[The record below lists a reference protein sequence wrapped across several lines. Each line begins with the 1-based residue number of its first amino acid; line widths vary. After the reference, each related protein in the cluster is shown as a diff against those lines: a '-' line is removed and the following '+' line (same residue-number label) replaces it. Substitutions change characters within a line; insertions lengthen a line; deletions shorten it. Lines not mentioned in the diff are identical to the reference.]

1 MKKSIL
7 ALALVSLVAISCGD
21 KKSTDTPATS
31 EQGVEQ
37 TTEAPKQKELTYT
50 VEWTAFKTPAK
61 VGVKGTFDE
70 MKLSEVNQDAA
81 TLEEG
86 LKGAQ
91 FAIVTSSAST
101 GDPARDETLRLN
113 FFTKLVGN
121 INGFFGEFKDGKVAV
136 HLTLNGITKEKEFAY
151 EATETGVKLNGSI
164 DILEDF
170 AAKDA
175 FTALHAAC
183 NALHEGK
190 TWSDVEIAVEIK
202 K

>member
-7 ALALVSLVAISCGD
+7 AIALVSLVAISCGD
-21 KKSTDTPATS
+21 KKSTDTPAAP
-31 EQGVEQ
+31 EQTVEQ
-37 TTEAPKQKELTYT
+37 TTEAPKQKELTYA

-61 VGVKGTFDE
+61 VGVKGTFDQV
-70 MKLSEVNQDAA
+70 KLAEVNQEAA

-113 FFTKLVGN
+113 FFSKLVGN
-121 INGFFGEFKDGKVAV
+121 INGFFGEFKDGKVLV
-136 HLTLNGITKEKEFAY
+136 NLTLNGVTKEKEFTY
-151 EATETGVKLNGSI
+151 VATEEGVKLNGSI
-164 DILEDF
+164 DILADF
-170 AAKDA
+170 TAKDA
-175 FTALHAAC
+175 FNALHEAC

-190 TWSDVEIAVEIK
+190 TWSEVEIAVEIK

>member
-7 ALALVSLVAISCGD
+7 ALALVSMVAISCGD
-21 KKSTDTPATS
+21 KKSTDTTAPEA
-31 EQGVEQ
+31 VEQ
-37 TTEAPKQKELTYT
+37 TTEAPKQKELTYSI
-50 VEWTAFKTPAK
+50 EWTAFKTPAK

-70 MKLSEVNQDAA
+70 VKLSEVNQEAA
-81 TLEEG
+81 TLAEG

-91 FAIVTSSAST
+91 FSIITSSAST

-113 FFTKLVGN
+113 FFSKLVGN
-121 INGFFGEFKDGKVAV
+121 INGFFGEFKDGKVLV
-136 HLTLNGITKEKEFAY
+136 NLTLNGITKEKEFTY

-164 DILEDF
+164 DIIADF
-170 AAKDA
+170 TAQDA
-175 FTALHAAC
+175 FNALHEAC

>member
-7 ALALVSLVAISCGD
+7 ALALVSMVAISCGD
-21 KKSTDTPATS
+21 KKSTDTTAPEA
-31 EQGVEQ
+31 VEQ
-37 TTEAPKQKELTYT
+37 TTEAPKQKELTYSI
-50 VEWTAFKTPAK
+50 EWTAFKTPAK
-61 VGVKGTFDE
+61 VGVKGTFDQV
-70 MKLSEVNQDAA
+70 KLSEVNQEAA
-81 TLEEG
+81 TLAEG

-91 FAIVTSSAST
+91 FSIVTSSAST

-113 FFTKLVGN
+113 FFSKLVGN
-121 INGFFGEFKDGKVAV
+121 INGFFGEFKDGKVLV
-136 HLTLNGITKEKEFAY
+136 NLTLNGITKEKEFTY

-164 DILEDF
+164 DIIADF
-170 AAKDA
+170 TAQDA
-175 FTALHAAC
+175 FNALHEAC

>member
-7 ALALVSLVAISCGD
+7 ALALVSMVAISCGD
-21 KKSTDTPATS
+21 KKSTDTTAPEA
-31 EQGVEQ
+31 VEQ
-37 TTEAPKQKELTYT
+37 TTEAPKQKELTYSI
-50 VEWTAFKTPAK
+50 EWTAFKTPAK

-70 MKLSEVNQDAA
+70 VKLSEVNQEAA
-81 TLEEG
+81 TLAEG

-91 FAIVTSSAST
+91 FSIVTSSAST

-113 FFTKLVGN
+113 FFSKLVGN
-121 INGFFGEFKDGKVAV
+121 INGFFGEFKDGKVLV
-136 HLTLNGITKEKEFAY
+136 NLTMNGITKEKEFTY
-151 EATETGVKLNGSI
+151 EATEAGVKLNGSI
-164 DILEDF
+164 DILTDF
-170 AAKDA
+170 TAQDA
-175 FTALHAAC
+175 FNALHEAC

>member
-7 ALALVSLVAISCGD
+7 ALALVSMVAISCGD
-21 KKSTDTPATS
+21 KKSTDTTAPEA
-31 EQGVEQ
+31 VEQ
-37 TTEAPKQKELTYT
+37 TTEAPKQKELTYSI
-50 VEWTAFKTPAK
+50 EWTAFKTPAK

-70 MKLSEVNQDAA
+70 VKLSEVNQEAA
-81 TLEEG
+81 TFAEG

-91 FAIVTSSAST
+91 FSIVTSSAST

-113 FFTKLVGN
+113 FFSKLVGN
-121 INGFFGEFKDGKVAV
+121 INGFFGEFKDGKVLV
-136 HLTLNGITKEKEFAY
+136 NLTLNGITKEKEFTY

-164 DILEDF
+164 DIIADF
-170 AAKDA
+170 TAQDA
-175 FTALHAAC
+175 FNALHEAC

>member
-7 ALALVSLVAISCGD
+7 ALALVSMVAISCGD
-21 KKSTDTPATS
+21 KKSTDTTAPEA
-31 EQGVEQ
+31 VEQ
-37 TTEAPKQKELTYT
+37 TTEAPKQKELTYSI
-50 VEWTAFKTPAK
+50 EWTAFKTPAK

-70 MKLSEVNQDAA
+70 VKLSEVNQEAA
-81 TLEEG
+81 TLAEG

-91 FAIVTSSAST
+91 FSIVTSSAST

-113 FFTKLVGN
+113 FFSKLVGN
-121 INGFFGEFKDGKVAV
+121 INGFFGEFKDGKVLV
-136 HLTLNGITKEKEFAY
+136 NLTMNGITKEKEFTY
-151 EATETGVKLNGSI
+151 EATEAGVKLNGSI
-164 DILEDF
+164 DILTDF
-170 AAKDA
+170 TAKDA
-175 FTALHAAC
+175 FNALHEAC

>member
-7 ALALVSLVAISCGD
+7 ALALVSMVAISCGD
-21 KKSTDTPATS
+21 KKSTDTTAPEA
-31 EQGVEQ
+31 VEQ
-37 TTEAPKQKELTYT
+37 TTEAPKQKELTYAI
-50 VEWTAFKTPAK
+50 EWTAFKTPAK

-70 MKLSEVNQDAA
+70 VKLSEVNQEAA
-81 TLEEG
+81 TLAEG

-91 FAIVTSSAST
+91 FSIVTSSAST

-113 FFTKLVGN
+113 FFSKLVGN
-121 INGFFGEFKDGKVAV
+121 INGFFGEFKDGKVLV
-136 HLTLNGITKEKEFAY
+136 NLTMNGITKEKEFTY
-151 EATETGVKLNGSI
+151 EATEAGVKLNGSI
-164 DILEDF
+164 DILTDF
-170 AAKDA
+170 TAQDA
-175 FTALHAAC
+175 FNALHEAC

>member
-21 KKSTDTPATS
+21 KKSTDTTTPD
-31 EQGVEQ
+31 QGVEQ
-37 TTEAPKQKELTYT
+37 TAEAPAQKELTYT

-70 MKLSEVNQDAA
+70 IKLSEVNREAA

-121 INGFFGEFKDGKVAV
+121 INGFFGEFKEGKVLV

-151 EATETGVKLNGSI
+151 EATEAGVKLKGSI

-175 FTALHAAC
+175 FSALHTAC

>member
-7 ALALVSLVAISCGD
+7 ALALVSMVAISCGD
-21 KKSTDTPATS
+21 KKSTDTTAPEA
-31 EQGVEQ
+31 VEQ
-37 TTEAPKQKELTYT
+37 TTEAPKQKELTYSI
-50 VEWTAFKTPAK
+50 EWTAFKTPAK

-70 MKLSEVNQDAA
+70 VKLSEVNQEAA
-81 TLEEG
+81 TLAEG

-91 FAIVTSSAST
+91 FSIVTSSAST

-113 FFTKLVGN
+113 FFSKLVGN
-121 INGFFGEFKDGKVAV
+121 INGFFGEFKDGKVLV
-136 HLTLNGITKEKEFAY
+136 NLTLNGITKEKEFTY

-164 DILEDF
+164 DIIADF
-170 AAKDA
+170 TAQDA
-175 FTALHAAC
+175 FNALHEAC

>member
-7 ALALVSLVAISCGD
+7 ALALVSMVAISCGD
-21 KKSTDTPATS
+21 KKSTDTTAPEA
-31 EQGVEQ
+31 VEQ
-37 TTEAPKQKELTYT
+37 TTEAPKQKELTYAI
-50 VEWTAFKTPAK
+50 EWTAFKTPAK

-70 MKLSEVNQDAA
+70 VKLSEVNQEAA
-81 TLEEG
+81 TLAEG

-91 FAIVTSSAST
+91 FSIVTSSAST

-113 FFTKLVGN
+113 FFSKLVGN
-121 INGFFGEFKDGKVAV
+121 INGFFGEFKDGKVLV
-136 HLTLNGITKEKEFAY
+136 NLTMNGITKEKEFTY
-151 EATETGVKLNGSI
+151 EATEAGVKLNGSI
-164 DILEDF
+164 DILADF
-170 AAKDA
+170 TAQDA
-175 FTALHAAC
+175 FNALHEAC

>member
-21 KKSTDTPATS
+21 KKSTDTTAP
-31 EQGVEQ
+31 EQAVEQ
-37 TTEAPKQKELTYT
+37 TTEAPVQKELTYS

-70 MKLSEVNQDAA
+70 IKLSEVKQDAA
-81 TLEEG
+81 TLEES

-91 FAIVTSSAST
+91 FVIVTSSAST
-101 GDPARDETLRLN
+101 GDPARDETLRMN
-113 FFTKLVGN
+113 FFSKLVGN
-121 INGFFGEFKDGKVAV
+121 INGFFGEFKEGKVLV
-136 HLTLNGITKEKEFAY
+136 NLTLNGVTKEKEFAY
-151 EATETGVKLNGSI
+151 EATEGGIKLKGSI
-164 DILEDF
+164 DIIADF
-170 AAKDA
+170 TAQDA
-175 FTALHAAC
+175 FNALHAAC